1 MDKLKQFLLAH
12 DDVIALI
19 VLMIGTTLTIWHF
32 SDEAKLM
39 LGGGLALLKGKSTG
53 NGQ

>member
-1 MDKLKQFLLAH
+1 MLDKIKQFFAVH

-19 VLMIGTTLTIWHF
+19 VLLIGAVLAICHH
-32 SDEAKLM
+32 SDESKLT

-53 NGQ
+53 NG

>member
-1 MDKLKQFLLAH
+1 MLDNVKKFFAMH

-19 VLMIGTTLTIWHF
+19 VLLIGAGLAIASH
-32 SDEAKLM
+32 SDEAKLV

-53 NGQ
+53 NG